1 MKGRELDAKTLDP
14 VGEPVNLLTGNPSEY
29 GWERPGDYNE
39 LNAAPWIE
47 APWMTKH
54 NNIYYLQYSAP
65 GTEYKS
71 YADGYYTSES
81 PLGPFTY
88 ASSNPF
94 SSKPEGFIAGAGHGA
109 TFQDKHGN
117 WWHIATMSVSVKEK
131 FERRLGLFPVQ
142 FDKDG
147 VMMADTKFGD
157 YPTIMP
163 DHKLEDINELS
174 TGWMLLSYDDNKIEA
189 SSTLEEHSK
198 ENAFNENVRNYWSA
212 KTGDKGEWLSTD
224 LGGVFTINALQ
235 INFAENNTQLFGREG
250 VLAHQYLVEY
260 SDDKKIW
267 ETLIDQ
273 RNNSEDFTHQYHVM
287 DSPIKARYLKVTNYR
302 VPDGTFAISGFRVFG
317 IGNGEKPDQVK
328 SIEIEKDRNDSR
340 NISLS
345 WDEKPGATGYNIR
358 FGISPDKLYRSYKV
372 YKDTQ
377 ITIRSLNKNQRYW
390 FAIDAFGKNGVTPG
404 VVKSM

>member
-1 MKGRELDAKTLDP
+1 
-14 VGEPVNLLTGNPSEY
+14 
-29 GWERPGDYNE
+29 
-39 LNAAPWIE
+39 
-47 APWMTKH
+47 MTKH